1 MDQDGDAMFE
11 FYKDFNSSE
20 MCAAEDIFFCGKLL
34 TCRPNQANE
43 EQTRRPKPTHRRKL
57 ESFDEFNGGT
67 TIREYLKG
75 SESRRLQRTTSQRPK
90 PKWYVIV
97 FGSVKVPGEM
107 EMRDIRSRQM
117 RRQPPPPQQPL
128 KTASVKGGS
137 AWRLLKSLSCKGH
150 DIAASVM
157 L

>member
-1 MDQDGDAMFE
+1 MDQDGDTMFE

-34 TCRPNQANE
+34 PLRPNQANE

-75 SESRRLQRTTSQRPK
+75 SSESRRLQRTTSQRPK

-107 EMRDIRSRQM
+107 EMSDIRSRQM
-117 RRQPPPPQQPL
+117 RRKPVPPPL
-128 KTASVKGGS
+128 KTASVNRGS
-137 AWRLLKSLSCKGH
+137 AWRLLQSLSCKGH